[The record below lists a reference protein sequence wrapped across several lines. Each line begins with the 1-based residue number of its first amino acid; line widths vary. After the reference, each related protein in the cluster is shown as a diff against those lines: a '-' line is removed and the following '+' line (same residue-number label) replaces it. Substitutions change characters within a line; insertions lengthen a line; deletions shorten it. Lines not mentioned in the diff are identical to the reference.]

1 MPDFILLLS
10 CHSLLFILPILSDNV
25 NGDKN
30 GNIFLSIIPQR
41 YIMSNNSVPDVDISI
56 RSLQLSAPYLI
67 SGPAMDDIIK
77 PGNLTNENDV
87 LCVNA
92 SLSDCESIVSEYRN
106 DHWFSP
112 PMEAM
117 LIFFYSSVMLLGIL
131 GNSLVCYVV
140 IKFKHL
146 QQSRNILILN
156 LAICGIIMCAAA
168 MPFSLVRLTLKNW
181 PLGDVMCRI
190 SPTLQTI
197 DVFVSTFTIV
207 AIAIDR

>member
-1 MPDFILLLS
+1 MFNYSGI
-10 CHSLLFILPILSDNV
+10 
-25 NGDKN
+25 
-30 GNIFLSIIPQR
+30 
-41 YIMSNNSVPDVDISI
+41 DVDISL
-56 RSLQLSAPYLI
+56 RSLQLQSLHLVNEPT
-67 SGPAMDDIIK
+67 MDNIVKSD
-77 PGNLTNENDV
+77 NLTNDNKV

-112 PMEAM
+112 PMEAL
-117 LIFFYSSVMLLGIL
+117 LIFFYSSVMVLGIL

-156 LAICGIIMCAAA
+156 LAICGIIMCAAS

-181 PLGDVMCRI
+181 HLVDVMCRI

>member
-1 MPDFILLLS
+1 MFNYSGI
-10 CHSLLFILPILSDNV
+10 
-25 NGDKN
+25 
-30 GNIFLSIIPQR
+30 
-41 YIMSNNSVPDVDISI
+41 DVDISL
-56 RSLQLSAPYLI
+56 RSLQLQSLHLVNEPT
-67 SGPAMDDIIK
+67 MDNIVKSD
-77 PGNLTNENDV
+77 NLTNDNKV

-112 PMEAM
+112 PMEAL
-117 LIFFYSSVMLLGIL
+117 LIFFYSSVMVLGIL

-156 LAICGIIMCAAA
+156 LAICGIIMCAAS

-181 PLGDVMCRI
+181 HLGDVMCRI